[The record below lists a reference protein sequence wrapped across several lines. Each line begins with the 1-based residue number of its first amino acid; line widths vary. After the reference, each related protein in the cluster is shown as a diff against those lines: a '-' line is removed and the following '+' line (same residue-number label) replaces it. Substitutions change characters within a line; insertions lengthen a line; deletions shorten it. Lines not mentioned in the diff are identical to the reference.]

1 MISIRQRKGIQTTE
15 VSEDYTA
22 QEENVKLED
31 KLPSSMWFK
40 LKQHF
45 GLFFFFCLHI
55 EIITLQQEQNLERP
69 NRWRNLF
76 YYLRVLQMI
85 WLQSD
90 NIHFTVML
98 RILWFTGVCSVW
110 LCQPDLLTFRVIL
123 FPTVQI
129 LVSFLFFWCVYA
141 AHSRQAYLGWVSQ
154 FIKVLK
160 DESKHFLIFYF
171 QSNSWI
177 FFLCLFGGGEGS
189 GQNLVNCLYSVE
201 DFC

>member
-1 MISIRQRKGIQTTE
+1 MWVFDTMISIRQRKGIQTTE

-45 GLFFFFCLHI
+45 GLVFCFCFCFVFFGLHI

-69 NRWRNLF
+69 NHWRNLF

-85 WLQSD
+85 WLKSD
-90 NIHFTVML
+90 NINFTVML
-98 RILWFTGVCSVW
+98 RILCFTGVCSVW

-123 FPTVQI
+123 FPTVRI

-141 AHSRQAYLGWVSQ
+141 AHSRQPYLG
-154 FIKVLK
+154 
-160 DESKHFLIFYF
+160 
-171 QSNSWI
+171 
-177 FFLCLFGGGEGS
+177 
-189 GQNLVNCLYSVE
+189 
-201 DFC
+201 